1 MATFTPTLSIKTTSL
16 TSNDLDFS
24 VTTTPTVT
32 DTTGLQRKTLTSI
45 SKTNRITCLAG
56 DTAIADSTVHE
67 GQYID
72 ITDNHG
78 LKKRY
83 VFVDGTESSVAT
95 GAIIA
100 TGTDLGS
107 DTAANLGLLETVGGI
122 AIDVPDTTTQAA
134 TLNLLKAAIEHAN
147 GHNASITCSTATVG
161 NGVQEIVLTNAVAG
175 ESGAFAVDIDNS
187 TITVFLDNTKDAE
200 ATNSHAEHVKIMDK
214 AQFTDPAVLYIK
226 NTAAYHASNGRVFL
240 YYDNHGAEDVMELRG
255 QQFAYLPMVTTNNLF
270 AYTSTS
276 GTVVEFMAV
285 GTEA

>member
-1 MATFTPTLSIKTTSL
+1 MATLTPTLSLSSTDLLSDALSFSTSTSFDASHTSGLARANL
-16 TSNDLDFS
+16 TSVSKVTKLS
-24 VTTTPTVT
+24 VI
-32 DTTGLQRKTLTSI
+32 D
-45 SKTNRITCLAG
+45 G
-56 DTAIADSTVHE
+56 DADVADASTVE

-83 VFVDGTESSVAT
+83 VFTTADGSGAADGTIIVDNTDIGSTAT
-95 GAIIA
+95 PP
-100 TGTDLGS
+100 S
-107 DTAANLGLLETVGGI
+107 NLIGGI
-122 AIDVPDTTTQAA
+122 CVNITNGDQQRDILEQLRSVI
-134 TLNLLKAAIEHAN
+134 NHAN
-147 GHNASITCSTATVG
+147 GHNGSITAAAVAAEADGPQSCTMTNPTVG
-161 NGVQEIVLTNAVAG
+161 ESAVFHIDAANATWIHV
-175 ESGAFAVDIDNS
+175 
-187 TITVFLDNTKDAE
+187 DNTGDAA
-200 ATNSHAEHVKIMDK
+200 ATNSQADHVKIVDK
-214 AQFTDPAVLYIK
+214 VQFTDPAVLYIK